1 MQTTTEES
9 TAQNTFNPYTRAR
22 HENELDLVDEVRKLL
37 VESGLSKSL
46 YLYENNRFILEAK
59 DKAPG
64 VQRFLLNRFW
74 TLQLSLCPDSLQ
86 ERYCLIP
93 DGKVED
99 WLSLFKI
106 KILPFILQKGLPKEI

>member
-1 MQTTTEES
+1 MQTNQQS
-9 TAQNTFNPYTRAR
+9 SAPASFNSYDRVR
-22 HENELDLVDEVRKLL
+22 EENELNLVEEVRNLL
-37 VESGLSKSL
+37 IEAGLSKSISI
-46 YLYENNRFILEAK
+46 YDNNRFIIEAK

-74 TLQLSLCPDSLQ
+74 TLQLSLCPSSLQ

-106 KILPFILQKGLPKEI
+106 KILPFILEKNLPKEI

>member
-1 MQTTTEES
+1 MQTTTEQSS
-9 TAQNTFNPYTRAR
+9 TQQPFNAYNRPRD
-22 HENELDLVDEVRKLL
+22 ENELNLVEEVRNLL
-37 VESGLSKSL
+37 LKSGLHNSIQF
-46 YLYENNRFILEAK
+46 YDNNRFIIEAGN
-59 DKAPG
+59 KAPG

-99 WLSLFKI
+99 WLSLFEI
-106 KILPFILQKGLPKEI
+106 KILPFIIQKGLPKEI